1 MANSEKRIIGT
12 RRNSKILKRFIK
24 GDIKL
29 IGSGR
34 TDAGVHAIGQSANFK
49 TFYKIN
55 TKKLI
60 DTLNHFLKSKNI
72 SILSL
77 KKKNTN
83 FHARFDAQERKYNYI
98 IFNRSGPLSLYKN
111 RLGM

>member
-1 MANSEKRIIGT
+1 MVIEYDGT
-12 RRNSKILKRFIK
+12 RFIGWQIQKKGLSVQGEIQKILKRFLK

-49 TFYKIN
+49 TLYKIN

-83 FHARFDAQERKYNYI
+83 FHARFDALERKYNYI
-98 IFNRSGPLSLYKN
+98 IFY
-111 RLGM
+111 

>member
-1 MANSEKRIIGT
+1 MVIEYDGT
-12 RRNSKILKRFIK
+12 RFIGWQIQKKGLSVQGEIQKILKRFLK

-29 IGSGR
+29 VRSGR

-60 DTLNHFLKSKNI
+60 DTLNHFLKSKSI

-77 KKKNTN
+77 KK
-83 FHARFDAQERKYNYI
+83 RIQ
-98 IFNRSGPLSLYKN
+98 IFMQDLML
-111 RLGM
+111 

>member
-1 MANSEKRIIGT
+1 MVIEYDGT
-12 RRNSKILKRFIK
+12 RFIGWQIQKKGLSVQGEIQKILKRFIK

-83 FHARFDAQERKYNYI
+83 FHARFDAQREKI
-98 IFNRSGPLSLYKN
+98 QLYYF
-111 RLGM
+111 

>member
-1 MANSEKRIIGT
+1 MVIEYDGT
-12 RRNSKILKRFIK
+12 RFIGWQIQKKGLSVQEKFKNFKKILK

-60 DTLNHFLKSKNI
+60 DTLNHF
-72 SILSL
+72 
-77 KKKNTN
+77 
-83 FHARFDAQERKYNYI
+83 
-98 IFNRSGPLSLYKN
+98 
-111 RLGM
+111 